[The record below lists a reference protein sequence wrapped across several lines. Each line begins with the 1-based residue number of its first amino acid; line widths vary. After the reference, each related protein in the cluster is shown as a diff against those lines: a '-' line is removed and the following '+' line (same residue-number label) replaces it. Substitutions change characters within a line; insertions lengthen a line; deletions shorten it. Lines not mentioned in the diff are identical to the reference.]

1 MGLRNI
7 LFIIATLLPCLV
19 SSQEDSII
27 IIDTASVE
35 IFNNKT
41 NEYEIWGYINI
52 INNTDEEYITWITK
66 NSVADRT
73 NDQKITDYFFHHKP
87 HYDFSLFNLM
97 CENIVFEGGWRPII
111 DYSLLK
117 NILPGREFTYMFIK
131 TDTNMDL
138 YKDRVV
144 LLKRKDVEEFLKFEI
159 QDYFLFP
166 QSSIVID
173 ME

>member
-1 MGLRNI
+1 MYIESPKKYIFVPMKGLRNI

-66 NSVADRT
+66 NSVATEQMIRKLLT
-73 NDQKITDYFFHHKP
+73 IFFIINRITILAFLISCVKILYLKEDGVRL
-87 HYDFSLFNLM
+87 S
-97 CENIVFEGGWRPII
+97 II
-111 DYSLLK
+111 RY
-117 NILPGREFTYMFIK
+117 
-131 TDTNMDL
+131 
-138 YKDRVV
+138 
-144 LLKRKDVEEFLKFEI
+144 
-159 QDYFLFP
+159 
-166 QSSIVID
+166 
-173 ME
+173 